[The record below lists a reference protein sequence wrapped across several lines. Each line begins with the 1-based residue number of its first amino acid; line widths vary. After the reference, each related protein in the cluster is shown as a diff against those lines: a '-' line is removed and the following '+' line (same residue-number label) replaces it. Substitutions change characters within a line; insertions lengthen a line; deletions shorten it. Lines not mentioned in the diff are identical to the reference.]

1 MRIVVLDDIGIG
13 AEDLRR
19 LETAGEVRVFSTAP
33 SGDAETIERLRDA
46 DVVISGWTRIGRDVL
61 CAAPDLRL
69 VSLWATGL
77 DNIDLEAAGARA
89 VTVCN
94 VPSYATDSVAE
105 LALGLMLAVL
115 RKIPAADRH
124 VRHTHRSDW
133 RPFQGSQL
141 RGKTLGVVGTG
152 VIGQRVA
159 RLGHCLGMP
168 LLGHDVRPSE
178 ELVSDVGM
186 RYTPLEELFAN
197 SDVVTLHAPLTP
209 DTEHLVDA
217 SLLRLLPHTAVLINT
232 SRAGLVR
239 QDDLYAALVDN
250 VLAGA
255 GLDVIDLES
264 ESGRRLLELENVVVT
279 PHIGFYTQEAL
290 GQLTAICVE
299 NVIRFLGGDP
309 VNVAG
314 PGAVSSAAA
323 AQATA
328 TTGDTT
334 REVGSDGD

>member
-19 LETAGEVRVFSTAP
+19 LQAAGDVRVFSAAP
-33 SGDAETIERLRDA
+33 TGDAEIAERLRDA

-61 CAAPDLRL
+61 YAAPDLRL

-77 DNIDLEAAGARA
+77 DNVDMAAADARNVA
-89 VTVCN
+89 VCN

-105 LALGLMLAVL
+105 LTLGLMLAVI

-124 VRHTHRSDW
+124 LRRTVQSDW

-168 LLGHDVRPSE
+168 LLGHDLRPSE
-178 ELVSDVGM
+178 ALMKEVGM
-186 RYTPLEELFAN
+186 RYTSLRELFSK
-197 SDVVTLHAPLTP
+197 SDIVTLHAPLTA
-209 DTEHLVDA
+209 DTEHLVDE
-217 SLLRLLPHTAVLINT
+217 SLLRLLPDTAVIINT
-232 SRAGLVR
+232 SRAGLIR
-239 QDDLYAALVDN
+239 QDDLYAALADSAI
-250 VLAGA
+250 AGA

-264 ESGRRLLELENVVVT
+264 ESGRRLLELENVVAT

-290 GQLTAICVE
+290 GQLTATCVE
-299 NVIRFLGGDP
+299 NVIRFIGGDP
-309 VNVAG
+309 INVAG
-314 PGAVSSAAA
+314 PEPI
-323 AQATA
+323 ATA
-328 TTGDTT
+328 GPAETTADTNN
-334 REVGSDGD
+334 EVDNDDA